1 MVALQTTETV
11 VSGSNSEDRQSTVY
25 FKISGQRGRPSPG
38 TKKIFYLIACMCN
51 TEHVTCIKNNV
62 TTTCVKQCK
71 KSRVAGRQLTIGGR
85 EGILAGMKGCCMKE
99 CPLGGGGGDAS

>member
-1 MVALQTTETV
+1 MGGFLDTVPLKDYAHDTLCIEVKFILRRCGSSLVALQTKETV
-11 VSGSNSEDRQSTVY
+11 VPGSNSEDRQSTVY

-71 KSRVAGRQLTIGGR
+71 KS
-85 EGILAGMKGCCMKE
+85 
-99 CPLGGGGGDAS
+99 